1 MTIPI
6 PRALLAGASLLL
18 LALVPAL
25 AAQGSDPEAAF
36 KAVMERYQSV
46 SDEYRAK
53 LRAATPEE
61 RPKLTAPPVDEYLA
75 EFADVARSAPKSETA
90 AKSWM
95 MVVQLA
101 PQGGDKAL
109 LGEAVECLA
118 RDHGS
123 SESAAGLGSML
134 SRAGGQL
141 GEDVVQAH
149 LRTVVE
155 LAPKGPV
162 QAGAMLGLA
171 TSLSDAKTTT
181 AGSPGER
188 ELEGLVAR
196 LTQDYADLNDARERP
211 YAQVAE
217 GILFAR
223 RNLVVGKTVP
233 EIAAADTQGVAFKLS
248 DYRGKV
254 VLLDFWGNW

>member
-1 MTIPI
+1 MKIPV

-18 LALVPAL
+18 LALLPAL

-36 KAVMERYQSV
+36 QAVMDRYQSV

-61 RPKLTAPPVDEYLA
+61 RGKLTPPPVDAFVA

-90 AKSWM
+90 ARSWM
-95 MVVQLA
+95 MVVQLG
-101 PQGGDKAL
+101 PQGSDKAL
-109 LGEAVECLA
+109 IGEAVERLA
-118 RDHGS
+118 RDHGT
-123 SESAAGLGSML
+123 SEQAAGLGGTL
-134 SRAGGQL
+134 ARAGGAL
-141 GEDVVQAH
+141 GEAVVQGH
-149 LRTVVE
+149 LRKVVE
-155 LAPKGPV
+155 LAPKGAV

-171 TSLSDAKTTT
+171 TSLGDADGTTP
-181 AGSPGER
+181 GSPAER
-188 ELEGLVAR
+188 ELEGLVGR
-196 LTQDYADLNDARERP
+196 LKQDYADLNDARGRP
-211 YAQVAE
+211 YAQVAD

-233 EIAAADTQGVAFKLS
+233 EIECADTQGVSFKLS

-254 VLLDFWGNW
+254 VLLDFWGDW

>member
-1 MTIPI
+1 M
-6 PRALLAGASLLL
+6 LLL

-36 KAVMERYQSV
+36 KAVMDRYQSV
-46 SDEYRAK
+46 TDEYRTK

-61 RPKLTAPPVDEYLA
+61 RGKLTPPPLGDFAA
-75 EFADVARSAPKSETA
+75 EFADVARSAPATETA
-90 AKSWM
+90 AKAWM

-101 PQGGDKAL
+101 PQAGSKARL
-109 LGEAVECLA
+109 SEAVERLA
-118 RDHGS
+118 RDHGTA
-123 SESAAGLGSML
+123 ESAAGLGGTLARS
-134 SRAGGQL
+134 GGAL
-141 GEDVVQAH
+141 GEDVVQGH
-149 LRTVVE
+149 LRRVVE
-155 LAPKGPV
+155 LAPKGAM

-171 TSLSDAKTTT
+171 NSLSDADGTT
-181 AGSPGER
+181 AGSAAEK
-188 ELEGLVAR
+188 ELEGLVEE
-196 LTQDYADLNDARERP
+196 LKQGYAELSDARGRP
-211 YAQVAE
+211 YAQVAD

-233 EIAAADTQGVAFKLS
+233 EIECADTQGVTFKLS